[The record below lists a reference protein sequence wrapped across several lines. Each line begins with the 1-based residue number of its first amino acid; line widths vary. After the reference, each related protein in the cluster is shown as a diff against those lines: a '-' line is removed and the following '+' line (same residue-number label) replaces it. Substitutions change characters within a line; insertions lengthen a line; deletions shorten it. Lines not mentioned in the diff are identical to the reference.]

1 MTSSSTGVAERADF
15 SSLHEDASTLRH
27 RRTLKRRTGRTLI
40 WVCCLLW
47 ACVAVWPLLA
57 MARLGFESTA
67 AIFIHPLGIGGGWTL
82 SSYKS
87 AWNGPP
93 AAPGIARLALNSVE
107 AVLPTLVLSIA
118 GGFACAYGLVRSGR
132 RLSRRVLPFVVVAA
146 IVPLALIIIPL
157 YEGMNLL
164 GLLSDPAAT
173 GIVYGA
179 LALPTAILIFYGG
192 LVDFPA
198 ELLEAAALDGN
209 SELGTLWRVVVPLSG
224 GIIIAVMVIIL
235 VFAWG
240 EAQIGIILL
249 QSPQSKTLA
258 VGLLGFEGEYVS
270 NYGAIYAGLAIS
282 TVPIALIYLA
292 VNGKVRR
299 GISLAGMSR

>member
-1 MTSSSTGVAERADF
+1 MTSGSSRA
-15 SSLHEDASTLRH
+15 AGQSTLPALPGGLSSRPH
-27 RRTLKRRTGRTLI
+27 RWRIGRITGRTAI

-47 ACVAVWPLLA
+47 ACVAVWPLVA

-67 AIFIHPLGIGGGWTL
+67 GIFIHPLGIGGGWTL
-82 SSYKS
+82 SSYRS
-87 AWNGPP
+87 AWDGPP

-107 AVLPTLVLSIA
+107 AVVPTLVLSIA
-118 GGFACAYGLVRSGR
+118 GGFGCAYGLVRVGR
-132 RLSRRVLPFVVVAA
+132 RLARRVLPCIVVAA

-164 GLLSDPAAT
+164 GLLSDPPAT

-192 LVDFPA
+192 LVDFPN

-209 SELGTLWRVVVPLSG
+209 SEVGTLWRVVVPLSG
-224 GIIIAVMVIIL
+224 GIIIAVTVIIL

-270 NYGAIYAGLAIS
+270 NYAAIYAGLAMS